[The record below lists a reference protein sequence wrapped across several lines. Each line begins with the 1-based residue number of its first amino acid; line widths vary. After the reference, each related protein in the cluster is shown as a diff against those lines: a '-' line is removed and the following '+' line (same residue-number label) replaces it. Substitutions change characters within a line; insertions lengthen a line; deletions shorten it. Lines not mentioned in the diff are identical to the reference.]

1 MSVHKEKASVRYKV
15 SVVEKLLEKAEVD
28 RAFSYNKAQWA
39 EAASLMA
46 PPGWTLQTYDRE
58 TGLQIIAFNSSTGCA
73 ISIQPLFTNEKWPP
87 DLVIVGTYLPIGM
100 MPPITA
106 ELKAHIKAQ
115 AQEEIGPAYSL
126 ILNHRTAENMEMFEF
141 QITEL

>member
-1 MSVHKEKASVRYKV
+1 M
-15 SVVEKLLEKAEVD
+15 VVEKLLEKAEVD
-28 RAFSYNKAQWA
+28 RAFSYNKAQWT

-73 ISIQPLFTNEKWPP
+73 ISIQPFFTNEKWPP
-87 DLVIVGTYLPIGM
+87 DLVIVGTLLPDWNDA
-100 MPPITA
+100 TDHCRA
-106 ELKAHIKAQ
+106 ESAYQSPGARRNR
-115 AQEEIGPAYSL
+115 PAYSL
-126 ILNHRTAENMEMFEF
+126 ILNHRTADDMEMFEF

>member
-1 MSVHKEKASVRYKV
+1 M
-15 SVVEKLLEKAEVD
+15 VVEKLLEKAEVD
-28 RAFSYNKAQWA
+28 RAFSYNKAQWT

-73 ISIQPLFTNEKWPP
+73 ISIQPFFTNEKWPP

-106 ELKAHIKAQ
+106 ELKAHIKAG

-126 ILNHRTAENMEMFEF
+126 TLNHRTAENMDMFEF